1 MNSKKDLFITAVQ
14 LTPIDGARTI
24 PTAVYYNNG
33 RPIIGHEALDQP
45 ALTEHLRDDF
55 KIELGMK
62 DPTALAA
69 KHTRLDGTTLR
80 SPIGTAKDFCDGVL
94 SKLANE
100 LGVHGEPYPKRIL
113 IAEPLSLG
121 GGEAA
126 TDSWLANYRA
136 ALRRILHGRFEEIDF
151 MPEPFAVFQYYRYG
165 LKHALI
171 AQKQKHIALVMDFGG
186 GTFDVSV
193 IETTT
198 EGDISQSGRH
208 SRPLS
213 ASSIPVGGFYVN
225 KLIAEDL
232 LFETI
237 EKKASKRAIRNAIN
251 KFDQVKNY
259 DAVDHTEIRD
269 DMLRFFNAYR
279 TLLRDV
285 EDAKIS
291 ICSSVPDWRVDADL
305 GNAAAI
311 RVRVPRRPLSTNS
324 DTVEVRL
331 HAERIRRIFED
342 RVWRQKLLPAIRSGL
357 ARASQAL
364 GGKSLSVVLL
374 SGGSSNMRWLTQLIE
389 RDLRSDL
396 AEAEVLELSEDFQE
410 IVAKGLAVEC
420 ARRYYTKG
428 EGDFRAVTYN
438 RLCLSLNPNGNG
450 AETRRYRPSSDHLPK
465 ETYENGVLLPS
476 ASSLRGRIDKPLRWK
491 TKLSTTPSRYLDYHF
506 LRSSF
511 DPDDLDNL
519 HNVVDK
525 TVDTPAGTKFGGTI
539 EIELTVRDD
548 GTALPRFIY
557 GRGGNRGQQVVVD
570 GNPFYM
576 DMTFAAEEVSGDTY
590 LGFDFGTSTSA
601 FSFVKNS
608 DVDEFKHRSKDSSWR
623 DLNDLVQ
630 ALPYPM
636 AYPLASFIAETSKE
650 GLEKWGRETLECM
663 LSVAAYVCYV
673 EYLAKAG
680 TSAASMFKGYEH
692 RSAGPLWDLL
702 NKCSKALGER
712 AIFSKY
718 AAALT
723 RGDIASELNS
733 AVNEVAQAK
742 HGKAARGLDYPRII
756 GLVGNVLAKSF
767 AENHMGY
774 FEDVRQAQ
782 FSFGNFEGIFRS
794 IQGPHAPF
802 GNLFEYQGEQG
813 VPSGLVFLIS
823 PERGLALNLSPL
835 IISGLKPLP
844 GMKGPEVHL
853 FDIYRHKDD
862 TFGFKAVQ
870 EDEEFRLE
878 ADSNFGEIHE
888 QLSAMR
894 EGPAL
899 DPVLRKLK
907 LSRKT

>member
-1 MNSKKDLFITAVQ
+1 MSSKKDLFITAVQ
-14 LTPIDGARTI
+14 LTPIDGARTV
-24 PTAVYYNNG
+24 PTAVYYNDG
-33 RPIIGHEALDQP
+33 KPVIGHEALDQP

-62 DPTALAA
+62 GPGALAA
-69 KHTRLDGTTLR
+69 KTTGPDGTAIR

-94 SKLANE
+94 SKLAGE
-100 LGVHGEPYPKRIL
+100 LELRGEPYPKRIL

-121 GGEAA
+121 GRESA

-136 ALRRILHGRFEEIDF
+136 ALRRILHGKFEEVDF

-193 IETTT
+193 IETTA
-198 EGDISQSGRH
+198 EGDISQGGRH

-225 KLIAEDL
+225 KLIAADL
-232 LFETI
+232 LFEAI
-237 EKKASKRAIRNAIN
+237 ERNANKSAIRKAIDR
-251 KFDQVKNY
+251 FDQVKNY
-259 DAVDHTEIRD
+259 DAADLSEFHD
-269 DMLRFFNAYR
+269 DMLCFFSTYR

-285 EDAKIS
+285 EDAKVS
-291 ICSSVPDWRVDADL
+291 ICSNIPDWRVDADL
-305 GNAAAI
+305 SNAAAI
-311 RVRVPRRPLSTNS
+311 RVRVPRRPFSANP
-324 DTVEVRL
+324 DGVEIRL
-331 HAERIRRIFED
+331 DAARIHRIFED

-396 AEAEVLELSEDFQE
+396 ADAQVLELSEDFQE

-438 RLCLSLNPNGNG
+438 RLCLSLDPNGNG
-450 AETRRYRPSSDHLPK
+450 PETRRYRPASDHLPR
-465 ETYENGVLLPS
+465 EASENGVLLPS
-476 ASSLRGRIDKPLRWK
+476 ASSLRGQIDKPLRWK
-491 TKLSTTPSRYLDYHF
+491 TKLSTTPSLYLDYYF

-511 DPDDLDNL
+511 EPEDLDNL
-519 HNVVDK
+519 HNLVDK
-525 TVDTPAGTKFGGTI
+525 RVETPAGTKFGSSI

-548 GTALPRFIY
+548 GTALPKFIY
-557 GRGGNRGQQVVVD
+557 GRGGDRGQQVIVD

-576 DMTFAAEEVSGDTY
+576 DMTFAAAEVAGDTY

-601 FSFVKNS
+601 FSYVKNA
-608 DVDEFKHRSKDSSWR
+608 DVEEFQHRSKDSTWR
-623 DLNDLVQ
+623 DLSDLVQ

-636 AYPLASFIAETSKE
+636 AYPLACFIAETSRD
-650 GLEKWGRETLECM
+650 GLQKWGRETLECM

-673 EYLAKAG
+673 EYLAEAG
-680 TSAASMFKGYEH
+680 TSSSSMFKGYEH

-702 NKCSKALGER
+702 NRCSKALGDR
-712 AIFSKY
+712 AVFAEY
-718 AAALT
+718 AVALT
-723 RGDIASELNS
+723 TGDIASELNA
-733 AVNEVAQAK
+733 AVNGVAQAK
-742 HGKAARGLDYPRII
+742 HGKVARELDYPRII

-782 FSFGNFEGIFRS
+782 FSFGSFEGIFRS

-802 GNLFEYQGEQG
+802 GNLFDYKGERG

-853 FDIYRHKDD
+853 FDIYRRKEDA
-862 TFGFKAVQ
+862 FGFKAVQ

-878 ADSNFGEIHE
+878 ADGKFGAMHG

-894 EGPAL
+894 EGSL
-899 DPVLRKLK
+899 GDPVLKDLT
-907 LSRKT
+907 LSRKM